1 MKGEKVDG
9 LVSGRTHGRW
19 GRDQCKWYP
28 QVEVCRVEVSKL
40 LSLIRGLERWT
51 NEHDSFAEVGEGRV
65 YVVLY

>member
-1 MKGEKVDG
+1 MQV
-9 LVSGRTHGRW
+9 VT
-19 GRDQCKWYP
+19 

-51 NEHDSFAEVGEGRV
+51 NEQHSFAEVGEGSV

>member
-1 MKGEKVDG
+1 MQV
-9 LVSGRTHGRW
+9 VT
-19 GRDQCKWYP
+19 

-51 NEHDSFAEVGEGRV
+51 NEHHSFAEVGEGSV